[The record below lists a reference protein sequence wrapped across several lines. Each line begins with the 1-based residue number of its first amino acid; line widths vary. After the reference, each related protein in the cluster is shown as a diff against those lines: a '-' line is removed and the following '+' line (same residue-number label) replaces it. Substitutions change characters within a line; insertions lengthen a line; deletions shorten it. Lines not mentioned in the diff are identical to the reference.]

1 MISKKKLLVIGGGR
15 IALSHLPHLI
25 KKVGRSNVTLVE
37 PNLLNRTI
45 ISLLFKIKT
54 KASLEK
60 INKYDFDIGVILTP
74 PHIHRELAL
83 ILLEKNISCFI
94 EKPLSLSIDDT
105 RAIYHAAKKYDE
117 YVQVGYVYRYN
128 PIFLSLKKLVVSEKY
143 GKLKSIKAEMFGNVV
158 NKNTN
163 ASWRTKGPTSGVLFD
178 YGSHVIDTCNFLLGV
193 KFYINNYTSKT
204 IHSLEGVDAF
214 KMEAKTENDIQVDIN
229 CNWCVSSL
237 RKASMKFILEFDN
250 AQVTSDAYGLTVKS
264 GSKIID
270 NVKINEISTDCSYY
284 LRGEDFSMQWDYF
297 FEHHQK
303 GYSMTTDYS
312 FVDEI
317 LSKAKELQQ
326 C

>member
-1 MISKKKLLVIGGGR
+1 MVSKNKLLVIGGGR

-25 KKVGRSNVTLVE
+25 KKVGRTNVTLVE
-37 PNLLNRTI
+37 PNFLNRMI
-45 ISLLFKIKT
+45 ISLLFKIET
-54 KASLEK
+54 ISSLDK
-60 INKYDFDIGVILTP
+60 VKNFNFDVGVILTP

-83 ILLEKNISCFI
+83 MLLEKNISCFI
-94 EKPLSLSIDDT
+94 EKPLTLSIEDT
-105 RAIYHAAKKYDE
+105 RAIYQAAAEHDAYI
-117 YVQVGYVYRYN
+117 QVGYVYRYN
-128 PIFLSLKKLVVSEKY
+128 PIFLSLRELVVSEKH

-163 ASWRTKGPTSGVLFD
+163 TSWRTKGPTSGVLFD
-178 YGSHVIDTCNFLLGV
+178 YGSHVIDTCNFLLDE
-193 KFYINNYTSKT
+193 KFYINKYTSKT

-214 KMEAKTENDIQVDIN
+214 EMGAMTGNKVQLDIS

-237 RKASMKFILEFDN
+237 RKASMKFILEFEHSE
-250 AQVTSDAYGLTVKS
+250 VTSDAYGLTVTR
-264 GSKIID
+264 D
-270 NVKINEISTDCSYY
+270 NEVIERIKINEINTDCSYY

-297 FEHHQK
+297 FEHFQQ

-317 LSKAKELQQ
+317 LTQAKELQQ